1 LPSNTHFVLAFQISQ
16 HIHVLWVTAGSPS
29 HQSQL
34 MFSVKQPSFKYYD
47 FECLVSS
54 LGYMRPSCFC
64 MVAQGEDMI
73 HYFIQEMNHC
83 FISFSTKSR
92 AKIDNTQIHASHKIT
107 GTQARFRCTRDSQW
121 ETCLVAIMDCDWKRI
136 VEPVMEG
143 YIEITWAE
151 KPTTPTT
158 KPKKLT

>member
-1 LPSNTHFVLAFQISQ
+1 VEINKHFTSISSFEKHSATSAVPVGSASLPSNTHFVPGFPNFPAHTCTVGNSRL
-16 HIHVLWVTAGSPS
+16 PS

-73 HYFIQEMNHC
+73 HYFIREMNHC

-121 ETCLVAIMDCDWKRI
+121 ETCLVVIMDCD
-136 VEPVMEG
+136 
-143 YIEITWAE
+143 
-151 KPTTPTT
+151 
-158 KPKKLT
+158 